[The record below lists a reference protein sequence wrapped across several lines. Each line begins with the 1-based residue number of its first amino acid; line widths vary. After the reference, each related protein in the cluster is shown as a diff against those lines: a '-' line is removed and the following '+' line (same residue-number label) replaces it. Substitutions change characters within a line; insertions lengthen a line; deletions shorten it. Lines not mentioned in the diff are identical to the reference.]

1 MNVKAIVLDA
11 AGTDSELAR
20 PPPSSDMVVVDV
32 WTEVVVNAEVSI
44 GVRLKVSIDPL
55 VGVVAGPIVGV
66 EPDSSIVVL
75 VGMGDENVLSAA
87 MTGLKCT
94 LSASLEETLPL
105 C

>member
-11 AGTDSELAR
+11 AGTDSELAL
-20 PPPSSDMVVVDV
+20 PPSSSDVVVDA
-32 WTEVVVNAEVSI
+32 WTEAVVNVEGSI

-55 VGVVAGPIVGV
+55 AGAVVGPIVGAV
-66 EPDSSIVVL
+66 PDSSIVVL

-87 MTGLKCT
+87 MTGLKFI